1 MLIETRWGCSCI
13 YRHLIALDTD
23 STFCI
28 NLLHSTELHQC
39 VLLPINP
46 EDPWLHQHINPH
58 PTLTHSA
65 HSVGLVIPP
74 LAAGPREIVR
84 YDWVSMERKSL
95 FFHYVAPHFGGRMFE
110 SIFVIYFCTPYL

>member
-65 HSVGLVIPP
+65 HSIELVIPP

-84 YDWVSMERKSL
+84 YDWVSMERKYL
-95 FFHYVAPHFGGRMFE
+95 FSPLC
-110 SIFVIYFCTPYL
+110 CTTFWGKNV